1 MCFKFARNPHCMFKI
16 ILHLA
21 GTVAD
26 FIEDRIILFH
36 LHADFIVV
44 SLMDYKF
51 LPVIRKISLDRI
63 QIPFFSNDTDC
74 KILEFIKDENHHILF
89 VFFQVNGG
97 LQGITPYSLPPQINN
112 IKGKKQKEYGGSHL

>member
-51 LPVIRKISLDRI
+51 SPVIRKISLDRI
-63 QIPFFSNDTDC
+63 QIPFFSNDTDF
-74 KILEFIKDENHHILF
+74 KILEFIKQLHKYRRILGKF
-89 VFFQVNGG
+89 HNTYEEEGSFRLIKRQRVVEF
-97 LQGITPYSLPPQINN
+97 ITQSSPR
-112 IKGKKQKEYGGSHL
+112 KK